1 MGTDKKFKLHIVTE
15 FKTKQHFM
23 IIQDLGGR

>member
-15 FKTKQHFM
+15 FKSDYICTF
-23 IIQDLGGR
+23 GGVK